1 MVSVSG
7 RRAAGGVSRGS
18 ERQGQAS
25 RPVKASVGPV
35 KGVSASG
42 LEWLVG

>member
-7 RRAAGGVSRGS
+7 RRAAGGPRGS
-18 ERQGQAS
+18 ERQRQVS
-25 RPVKASVGPV
+25 RPVKARPV
-35 KGVSASG
+35 KVKTSG

>member
-18 ERQGQAS
+18 ERQGQAA
-25 RPVKASVGPV
+25 RPVKARRPV
-35 KGVSASG
+35 KGEKRQVWNG
-42 LEWLVG
+42 